1 MNQSIWERRQAV
13 ASRLE
18 GHAQQER
25 GALEELDAT
34 FTAASLRLEDVDP
47 RGCLQAS
54 VASVVHVAA
63 GRPGFDLVLG
73 TVLGHGI
80 RVRTDAEGHV
90 QLTAVA
96 LSVGPPAPEAPAAQA
111 PVAEAPAPQAVASEL
126 ASLLWQR

>member
-96 LSVGPPAPEAPAAQA
+96 LTAGPPAPEAVAPPAVA
-111 PVAEAPAPQAVASEL
+111 PEAVAPQAVASEL